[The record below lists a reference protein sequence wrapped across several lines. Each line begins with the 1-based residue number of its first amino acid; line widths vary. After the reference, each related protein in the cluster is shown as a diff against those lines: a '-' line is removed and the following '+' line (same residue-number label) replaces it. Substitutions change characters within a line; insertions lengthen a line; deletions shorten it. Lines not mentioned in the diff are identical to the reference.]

1 MTIMTKSNFVDV
13 VCCNSNHKSWF
24 RAGVLTVKTMVFAL
38 LIAVMVVTT
47 MISSSTNTGVVAF
60 RSNNNNNNNNLCPLL
75 VSSSMSSIRR
85 KAATSMRDRQYDHHC
100 NRGSPNSKM
109 RMLSQS
115 PFEETAL
122 TILSTTTT
130 TTTQPMIPPFDYD
143 SLLIAMTGRGEDVA
157 TSATATAQTSVIQE
171 IVFNNTDFLI
181 FLAGIFP
188 FVWATVEF
196 WRRVMT
202 GQSFGTGTDSIIIGI
217 DDAPQDSR
225 GRRILGK
232 GALFTAYALFI
243 IAFGTIGI
251 VGYSVV
257 TSAPPPPFELSSSLS
272 SL

>member
-1 MTIMTKSNFVDV
+1 MTIMTKSNFVNV

-60 RSNNNNNNNNLCPLL
+60 RSNNNNNLCPSSV

-85 KAATSMRDRQYDHHC
+85 KVATSMRDHQYYHHC

-130 TTTQPMIPPFDYD
+130 TATQPMMLPFEYD
-143 SLLIAMTGRGEDVA
+143 SLLIAMTGSGEDVA

>member
-1 MTIMTKSNFVDV
+1 
-13 VCCNSNHKSWF
+13 
-24 RAGVLTVKTMVFAL
+24 
-38 LIAVMVVTT
+38 
-47 MISSSTNTGVVAF
+47 
-60 RSNNNNNNNNLCPLL
+60 
-75 VSSSMSSIRR
+75 
-85 KAATSMRDRQYDHHC
+85 
-100 NRGSPNSKM
+100 M

-130 TTTQPMIPPFDYD
+130 TTTQPMMLPFDYD
-143 SLLIAMTGRGEDVA
+143 SLLIAMTGSGEDVA
-157 TSATATAQTSVIQE
+157 TSAIATAQTSVIQE

-202 GQSFGTGTDSIIIGI
+202 GQSFGTGTGTDSIIIGI

>member
-1 MTIMTKSNFVDV
+1 MTIMTRSNFVNV

-60 RSNNNNNNNNLCPLL
+60 RSSNNNNNLCPLS

-85 KAATSMRDRQYDHHC
+85 NVATSMRDRQYDHHC
-100 NRGSPNSKM
+100 NRGSLNSKM

-130 TTTQPMIPPFDYD
+130 TTTQPMMLPFDYD
-143 SLLIAMTGRGEDVA
+143 SLLIAMTGSGEDVA
-157 TSATATAQTSVIQE
+157 TSAIATAQTSVIQE